1 MPYIGLDVGTSGCK
15 ATVLDHEG
23 HVLGSAHE
31 GYSTVSPK
39 PGYVEINGET
49 VWQAVQR
56 VLKAVRRDD
65 ITAVAIASFGEA
77 PVLLDASDAVVTNS
91 IYYCDVRGSE
101 EVADIRAAMDEARI
115 QQITGVSLNPMFTAN
130 KLLWMQKHDRA
141 AYDRAKHIM
150 LFGDFIG
157 YRLTGERKIDYSL
170 ASRTMLLDIKKGCWC
185 TELMEALSIDPALF
199 SEPVRTGTIVG
210 SLLPGVAES
219 LGLPQNVQLVAGG
232 HDQILAAL
240 GSGAVY
246 SGDLVDGMGSSEC
259 ITLVLRGEDWTPKM
273 AQYNFCC
280 EPFVFE
286 NTFVT
291 LAFNASSGTS
301 TRWYCECFEGE
312 RKKSLPD
319 GQSIYQ
325 LMDAEC
331 PEAPASVLFLPHVA
345 GSGTPYL
352 DSTMGGAFLGLTTAT
367 TRAELYKAVME
378 GMCFEMQ
385 FNVELLLEC
394 GLSFDSITAVGGS
407 TQSKTLMQIK
417 ADVMNLPIETLTTV
431 EAGTI
436 GLALL
441 CAYAMGDIR
450 DLAQAAKNAAVRAT
464 RFTPD
469 PAKAAFYKARMD
481 QYRRVYP
488 AMRTVF
494 GK

>member
-15 ATVLDHEG
+15 ATVLDREG
-23 HVLGSAHE
+23 NVLTSAHE
-31 GYSTVSPK
+31 AYSTVSPK
-39 PGYVEINGET
+39 PGYVEINAET

-56 VLKAVRRDD
+56 VLRAVARKD
-65 ITAVAIASFGEA
+65 ITAIAIASFGEA
-77 PVLLDASDAVVTNS
+77 PVLLDERDAVVSNS

-101 EVADIRAAMDEARI
+101 EVADIRAAMDEKRI
-115 QQITGVSLNPMFTAN
+115 QQVTGVSLNPMFTAN

-141 AYDRAKHIM
+141 TYDRAKRIL

-170 ASRTMLLDIKKGCWC
+170 ASRTMLLDIRNGCWF
-185 TELMEALSIDPALF
+185 TELMDALSIDPALF
-199 SEPVRTGTIVG
+199 SAPVRTGTVVG
-210 SLLPGVAES
+210 QLLPDVADA
-219 LGLPQNVQLVAGG
+219 LGLAQNVRLVAGG

-240 GSGAVY
+240 GSGAVAC
-246 SGDLVDGMGSSEC
+246 GDLVDGMGSSEC

-273 AQYNFCC
+273 AEYNFCC

-301 TRWYCECFEGE
+301 TRWFAECFEHE
-312 RKKSLPD
+312 RKQALPA
-319 GQSIYQ
+319 GQSIYP

-331 PEAPASVLFLPHVA
+331 PDEPASVLFLPHVA

-385 FNVELLLEC
+385 YNVELLREC
-394 GLSFDSITAVGGS
+394 GLSFSSITAVGGS
-407 TQSKTLMQIK
+407 TRSKALMQIK
-417 ADVMNLPIETLTTV
+417 ADVMNLPVETLTTV
-431 EAGTI
+431 EAGTV

-441 CAYAMGDIR
+441 CARAMGDID
-450 DLAQAAKNAAVRAT
+450 DLSQAAKRAAHRAG
-464 RFTPD
+464 RFTPE
-469 PAKAAFYKARMD
+469 PSKAAFYAKRME
-481 QYRRVYP
+481 QYRRIYP
-488 AMRTVF
+488 AMQTVF

>member
-15 ATVLDHEG
+15 ATILDREG
-23 HVLGSAHE
+23 RVLGSAHE
-31 GYSTVSPK
+31 AYGTVSPK
-39 PGYVEINGET
+39 PGYMEINAET
-49 VWQAVQR
+49 VWCAVQR
-56 VLKAVRRDD
+56 VLKSVARDD
-65 ITAVAIASFGEA
+65 ITAIAIASFGEA
-77 PVLLDASDAVVTNS
+77 PVLLDAQDQVVCNS
-91 IYYCDVRGSE
+91 IYYCDVRGSA
-101 EVADIRAAMDEARI
+101 EVADIRAAMDETRI
-115 QQITGVSLNPMFTAN
+115 QQVTGVSLNPMFTAN
-130 KLLWMQKHDRA
+130 KLLWMMKHDPDTYRKA
-141 AYDRAKHIM
+141 RRIL

-170 ASRTMLLDIKKGCWC
+170 ASRTMLLDIRNGCWF

-210 SLLPGVAES
+210 TLLPDIADE
-219 LGLPQNVQLVAGG
+219 LGLPHSVQLVAGG

-240 GSGAVY
+240 GSGAVNC
-246 SGDLVDGMGSSEC
+246 GDLVDGMGSSEC

-273 AQYNFCC
+273 AEYNFCC

-286 NTFVT
+286 DTFVT

-301 TRWYCECFEGE
+301 TRWYAECFEGE
-312 RKKSLPD
+312 RKRALPE
-319 GQSIYQ
+319 GESIYPV
-325 LMDAEC
+325 LDREC

-345 GSGTPYL
+345 GSGTPYM

-385 FNVELLLEC
+385 YNAELLREC
-394 GLSFDSITAVGGS
+394 GLTFESITAVGGS
-407 TQSKTLMQIK
+407 TRSKVLMQIK
-417 ADVMNLPIETLTTV
+417 ADIMNLPIETLTTV

-441 CAYAMGDIR
+441 CAYAVGDID
-450 DLAQAAKNAAVRAT
+450 DLGKAAKLAAVRAA

-469 PAKAAFYKARMD
+469 VVRAAFYATRME
-481 QYRRVYP
+481 QYRRIYP
-488 AMRTVF
+488 AMQTVF